1 MSEQPKLQHIRTAT
15 LDIAYEVAGP
25 EVGVP
30 VILLHG
36 FPDDPRTW
44 DGAVAQ
50 LSKAGYRTIAPY
62 LRGYGPTRFLDANT
76 LRSGQQAAL
85 GHDLLDLMDGLGI
98 RRAVLGGYDWGGRAA
113 CVVAALWPER
123 ARALL
128 SIGGYNVL
136 NVAANAKPLPPS
148 QEHRMWY
155 QWYFATERGRAG
167 LDANRGEFCKL
178 LWRLWSPNWRF
189 DDSTYNRTAASF
201 DNEDFVD
208 VVIHSY
214 RHRFGWAPGDAAL
227 EAIEE
232 RLAAMPPID
241 VPTVVLHGGA
251 DGVAPVQ
258 GTERH
263 ARFFS
268 GPYVHRVI
276 PDAGH
281 FLAWEAPD
289 AIVAAVREL
298 VPDPKA
304 PE

>member
-1 MSEQPKLQHIRTAT
+1 MNHQPRVERVRTAS

-25 EVGVP
+25 RRGAC

-50 LSKAGYRTIAPY
+50 LSRAGYRTIAPY
-62 LRGYGPTRFLDANT
+62 LRGYGPTRFVDANT

-85 GHDLLDLMDGLGI
+85 GRDLLDLMDGLGI
-98 RRAVLGGYDWGGRAA
+98 ARAALVGYDWGGRAA

-123 ARALL
+123 ARALV

-136 NVAANAKPLPPS
+136 NPNAKPLPPA

-167 LDANRGEFCKL
+167 LAANRREFCKL

-189 DDSTYNRTAASF
+189 DHATYERTAASF
-201 DNEDFVD
+201 DNPDFVD

-214 RHRFGWAPGDAAL
+214 RHRFGWAPGDPAL
-227 EAIEE
+227 EEIEQ
-232 RLAAMPPID
+232 RLAAAPRIE
-241 VPTVVLHGGA
+241 VPTVVLHGGS

-268 GPYVHRVI
+268 GPYVRRVI
-276 PDAGH
+276 PEAGH

-289 AIVAAVREL
+289 AIVQAVREL
-298 VPDPKA
+298 VPDPSSA
-304 PE
+304 A

>member
-1 MSEQPKLQHIRTAT
+1 MSHHPRLEQVRTPT
-15 LDIAYEVAGP
+15 LDIACEISGP
-25 EVGVP
+25 DGGTP

-62 LRGYGPTRFLDANT
+62 LRGYGPTRFLDAAT
-76 LRSGQQAAL
+76 LRSGEQAAL
-85 GHDLLDLMDGLGI
+85 GRDLLELMDALRI
-98 RRAVLGGYDWGGRAA
+98 PRATLVGYDWGGRSA
-113 CVVAALWPER
+113 CVVSALWPER
-123 ARALL
+123 ARALV
-128 SIGGYNVL
+128 SIGGYNIL
-136 NVAANAKPLPPS
+136 NTAASAKPLAPS
-148 QEHRMWY
+148 QEYRMWY
-155 QWYFATERGRAG
+155 QWYFATERGRDG
-167 LDANRGEFCKL
+167 LAANRREFCKL

-189 DDSTYNRTAASF
+189 ADATYERTAASF
-201 DNEDFVD
+201 DNPDFVD

-214 RHRFGWAPGDAAL
+214 RHRFGWVPGDPAL
-227 EAIEE
+227 AAIEE
-232 RLAAMPPID
+232 RLAAMPHIG

-258 GTERH
+258 GTERQ

-268 GPYVHRVI
+268 GPYARRVI

-281 FLAWEAPD
+281 FLAWEAPE

-298 VPDPKA
+298 VPDPRLA
-304 PE
+304 G